1 MTAPMRS
8 TDEARFA
15 EVLERVLEKGVV
27 IADNTLVVSNASR
40 GRHLRREAIEYVNID
55 AGPLADP
62 ADG

>member
-1 MTAPMRS
+1 MRS
-8 TDEARFA
+8 TDEAPFA

-40 GRHLRREAIEYVNID
+40 GRHLRREAIEPANID

-62 ADG
+62 TE